1 MDIVLIYN
9 SINLINKNVIDN
21 VVEIKIISI
30 SWNVKIL
37 IKKEIFMKIHQLID
51 WLLVLF
57 LFIFSINYEFVR
69 TNDRSYYFCCS
80 LFKMLF

>member
-51 WLLVLF
+51 
-57 LFIFSINYEFVR
+57 
-69 TNDRSYYFCCS
+69 
-80 LFKMLF
+80 